1 MEPDRSTCRKSLRF
15 RLFCHFFKII
25 CTSKHPEPYCLLLNP
40 CAGYFAHPQNSVR
53 RMGQSDPR
61 LEPGPGYGRM
71 GGGA

>member
-1 MEPDRSTCRKSLRF
+1 
-15 RLFCHFFKII
+15 
-25 CTSKHPEPYCLLLNP
+25 LLLNP